1 MQANTVVGGMMTRQ
15 PVDIKTASERLG
27 ISVEAAR
34 KCLAKGSLLADKD
47 KDNELM
53 GGLGH
58 LYQAIIEV
66 KDQTI
71 SLLERELEMWR
82 EEARRKDHLLDTLTD
97 RLPELELPPALG
109 ESSLTA
115 REGVTQG
122 TVHLKRERSFW
133 RRLFGKGETVA

>member
-15 PVDIKTASERLG
+15 PVEIKTASERLG
-27 ISVEAAR
+27 ISVEAVR
-34 KCLAKGSLLADKD
+34 KRLAKGSLLADKD

-53 GGLGH
+53 GGLDH

-66 KDQTI
+66 KDETI

-82 EEARRKDHLLDTLTD
+82 EEARRKDHLLGALTD
-97 RLPELELPPALG
+97 RLPELEPPPALG

-115 REGVTQG
+115 REDVTQG
-122 TVHLKRERSFW
+122 TRS
-133 RRLFGKGETVA
+133 T